1 MQLWDLPPTFLLAVS
16 WGLFPDS
23 RVFLAYDFF
32 CPSSQLAMMG
42 QISLA
47 HWSLT
52 TNCVLLLLGI
62 PLDPFNNPGYP
73 PCFEVSWSAVSVHS
87 ICAVS
92 FVKWLKYTG
101 SRAEEDRYWVI
112 TLGTWSKEELEL
124 KVTKANVSAH
134 QKQKNRTMVVK
145 WSAWGNG
152 RCLPWCP
159 GVWQGFVFSATFLAV
174 FPGPGWKPSPW
185 DGEQWYVPREIS
197 AGRQLKL
204 LAISS
209 SSHSPTGNT
218 SFCLTF
224 LFFFPLINS

>member
-1 MQLWDLPPTFLLAVS
+1 MVVEFSFMQLWDLPPTFLLAVS

-134 QKQKNRTMVVK
+134 QKQKTELWWLSGQLEEMADV
-145 WSAWGNG
+145 
-152 RCLPWCP
+152 CLGAQVCDR
-159 GVWQGFVFSATFLAV
+159 VL
-174 FPGPGWKPSPW
+174 
-185 DGEQWYVPREIS
+185 
-197 AGRQLKL
+197 
-204 LAISS
+204 SS
-209 SSHSPTGNT
+209 LPP
-218 SFCLTF
+218 F
-224 LFFFPLINS
+224 